1 MVVGGTSTIPFAEEE
16 LGNKVNVDKS
26 TISSYERDRTFP
38 DQHTLG
44 LLIEVLDLPTEYVV
58 EREEKK
64 NSKMEAV
71 FANSCLYEIN
81 MIIKKRE
88 RKDQELLLQFLKGF
102 L

>member
-81 MIIKKRE
+81 MIIKKE
-88 RKDQELLLQFLKGF
+88 SEKIKSYYFNF
-102 L
+102 